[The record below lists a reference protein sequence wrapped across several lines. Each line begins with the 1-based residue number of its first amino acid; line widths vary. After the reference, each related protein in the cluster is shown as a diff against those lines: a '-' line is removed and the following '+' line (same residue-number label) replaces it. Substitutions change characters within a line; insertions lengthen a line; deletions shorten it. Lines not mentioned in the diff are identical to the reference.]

1 MAMSKGCTVALII
14 FVVLVVIIVGAV
26 VLIYMNMD
34 KLMGKMVDKME
45 EQVLAHQPEG
55 YTEEDIKAIMAE
67 LKVAMEEDRV
77 GPEDM
82 QRMAQYMTEEFDEQ
96 RSLELLNMIQEI
108 LGHPEVQEEEMPPDT
123 LQAVPD
129 SL

>member
-1 MAMSKGCTVALII
+1 
-14 FVVLVVIIVGAV
+14 
-26 VLIYMNMD
+26 MNMD